1 MLPGFKC
8 QLTYFMTLGKL
19 LGWPKSSFQ
28 FSCTI
33 SWKNPNELFGQLSTS
48 SLYALVSSRF
58 CCCCSVGKSE
68 PTLCNTT
75 DCSPPGSS
83 VYGILQARILEW
95 LVILFSKGSSQ
106 PRDRTQIS
114 CIAGRFFTVWA
125 TREAP
130 FLSRCQSGG
139 MFFQVI
145 YLAFSLSV
153 VLSLSTLLSLCA
165 FKKKERNKN
174 SLWLWT
180 LLDKSF
186 LQWQEPYLFMSFF
199 NFLIFIFFC
208 FHVFITYISWVVDT
222 AQERVID
229 WNRSLFSFPSCL
241 HESHLFLQA
250 SVITLLDCTL
260 LEGEGL
266 CPLWQLVFM

>member
-58 CCCCSVGKSE
+58 CCCCSVGKSD
-68 PTLCNTT
+68 PTLCNPT

-130 FLSRCQSGG
+130 LLSRCQSGG

-165 FKKKERNKN
+165 FKKKEK
-174 SLWLWT
+174 LPMT
-180 LLDKSF
+180 I
-186 LQWQEPYLFMSFF
+186 
-199 NFLIFIFFC
+199 NFTRQKFSTVAGTIS